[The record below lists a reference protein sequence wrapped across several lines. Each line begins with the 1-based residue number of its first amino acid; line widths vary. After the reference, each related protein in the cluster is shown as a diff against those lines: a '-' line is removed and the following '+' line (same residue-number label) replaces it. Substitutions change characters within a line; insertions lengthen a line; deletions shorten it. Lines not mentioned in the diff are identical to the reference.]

1 MKMEEVKQLCK
12 LCSKF
17 LEQNQK
23 FTEEELRQIIR
34 SAPVLQFIAAEQLF
48 ELLMNK
54 QDPAPDPADLK
65 LIEKVIDNFN
75 R

>member
-54 QDPAPDPADLK
+54 QDPAPDPEDLK

>member
-17 LEQNQK
+17 LEPNQK

-34 SAPVLQFIAAEQLF
+34 SAPVLQFVAAEQLF

>member
-34 SAPVLQFIAAEQLF
+34 SAPVLQFVAAEQLF

-54 QDPAPDPADLK
+54 QDPAPDPEDLK